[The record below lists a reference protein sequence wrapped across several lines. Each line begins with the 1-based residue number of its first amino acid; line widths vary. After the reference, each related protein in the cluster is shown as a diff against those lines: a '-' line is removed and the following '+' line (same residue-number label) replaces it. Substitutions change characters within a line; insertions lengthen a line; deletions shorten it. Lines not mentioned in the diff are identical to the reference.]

1 MADEFEVAY
10 NRASD
15 LLSVATLAL
24 RQQNCEDDVSV
35 ANILEEALLSVQEM
49 NEKR

>member
-10 NRASD
+10 NRVSD
-15 LLSVATLAL
+15 LLCVAQSAL
-24 RQQNCEDDVSV
+24 RHQNCEDDVSV